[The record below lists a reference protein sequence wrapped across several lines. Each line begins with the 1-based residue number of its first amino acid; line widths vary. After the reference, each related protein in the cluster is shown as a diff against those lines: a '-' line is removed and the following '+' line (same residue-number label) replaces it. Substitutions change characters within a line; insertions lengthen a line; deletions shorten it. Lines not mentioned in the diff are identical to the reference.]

1 GLHLVLKAFGM
12 EEMYLFPKDLQVLDL
27 TGAREEA
34 AREATI
40 SKPAHIQTSDGF
52 FVDVDASIMYKIV
65 DPYLVFTHLGA
76 GRAFETNGLMPK
88 AEPALKQTLGELT
101 TEEFYNS
108 PARSAKAEMAKT

>member
-1 GLHLVLKAFGM
+1 
-12 EEMYLFPKDLQVLDL
+12 MYLFPKELQVLDL

-52 FVDVDASIMYKIV
+52 FVDVDASIIYKIV

-76 GRAFETNGLMPK
+76 SRAFETNGLMPK
-88 AEPALKQTLGELT
+88 AERCETNLG
-101 TEEFYNS
+101 
-108 PARSAKAEMAKT
+108 